1 VARWREVVAAQAGFG
16 VPAAFALVGLV
27 FFATRQARDAAEA
40 RAALLGEAER
50 RSAAEALAEGEA
62 RLQRALATGRVFASE
77 WEPAADEVLRSANC
91 GPILGFDVGHR
102 ARLHRSHPSGGS
114 RPLHRRGD
122 GRDAG

>member
-1 VARWREVVAAQAGFG
+1 MARWREVVAAQAGFG
-16 VPAAFALVGLV
+16 VPAASRAWRV
-27 FFATRQARDAAEA
+27 AKNTSPTSANAAEA

-114 RPLHRRGD
+114 RPSPRR
-122 GRDAG
+122 